1 MMTTVM
7 GTSKQLITA
16 LEKSDWLDRLLIIT
30 ALIFFFLV
38 VLFILKQRIVDRG
51 LRIALWWTRLLPT
64 GNMDNFEKGG
74 GVIGTA
80 GVVVSTVMA
89 SASPTLAGFSRTGSD
104 ALDSFSTATVDATP
118 SSPLSS
124 VVASMTDPLRTST
137 DPVDSR
143 LSIHDEL

>member
-1 MMTTVM
+1 MAAVM

-16 LEKSDWLDRLLIIT
+16 LKKSDWLDRLLIIT
-30 ALIFFFLV
+30 ALVFFFLV
-38 VLFILKQRIVDRG
+38 TLFILKQRIVDRG

-64 GNMDNFEKGG
+64 GDMDNLEKGG

-80 GVVVSTVMA
+80 GVVVSTAMA
-89 SASPTLAGFSRTGSD
+89 SASLTLAGFSRTGSD
-104 ALDSFSTATVDATP
+104 ALDSSSTATVDATP

-124 VVASMTDPLRTST
+124 VVASMTNPLRTT
-137 DPVDSR
+137 DPVDSS